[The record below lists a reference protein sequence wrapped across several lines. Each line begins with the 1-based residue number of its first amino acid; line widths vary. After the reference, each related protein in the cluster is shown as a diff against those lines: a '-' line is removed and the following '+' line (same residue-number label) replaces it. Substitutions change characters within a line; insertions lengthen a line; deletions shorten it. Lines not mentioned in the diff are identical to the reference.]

1 MKRRDFLSL
10 TACTAAALT
19 GAPGLSTPRIDPAGQ
34 RPGVPLRPNLRGDDF
49 VVSGESF
56 FEGHADKLA
65 DLIADTVTDTLQ
77 GLRVGRGHG
86 GAIDV
91 FASRDLIVIGGTVAG
106 PWGPMIECI
115 DDSFWDRYEAPVR
128 QLLRETGHHQN
139 PFGVDPQAVEIRF
152 SSIVQCFDIAL
163 DALGEPG
170 PDEPVRLYGYAT
182 DETPELMPLPT
193 LLAQRLSARAAEVRR
208 SGVLPWLLPHGRVR
222 VSVLYASGV
231 PVAVDSVELIAQHR
245 PEIYTNHFREEIVD
259 KVLVPVIPEHLISR
273 QTKLL
278 LNPTGP
284 CVIGGLA
291 IKCGISGG
299 SLASDTYGAYC
310 PLPSAR
316 LAGQGT
322 LNIER
327 SGTLMARH
335 LAKHI
340 VAADLARRCTVHLA
354 YRTGEAEPEAV
365 LVDTHGTGTLPEERI
380 ERGIRAVFP
389 LTPWAVFEYLDL
401 GRPIYRNAAAFGYFG
416 RQEPA
421 LTWERTDKVSE
432 LMAAV

>member
-1 MKRRDFLSL
+1 MKRREFLSL
-10 TACTAAALT
+10 TACTAAALP
-19 GAPGLSTPRIDPAGQ
+19 AAYGLSAPRVDPA
-34 RPGVPLRPNLRGDDF
+34 RPRRGAASQPNLRGDEF

-56 FEGHADKLA
+56 FEGHPDKLA

-77 GLRVGRGHG
+77 ALRVGWGHG

-91 FASRDLIVIGGTVAG
+91 FASRELIVIGGTVAG
-106 PWGPMIECI
+106 PWGPLIECI
-115 DDSFWDRYEAPVR
+115 DESFWDRYEAPVR
-128 QLLRETGHHQN
+128 LLLRETGHDQSE
-139 PFGVDPQAVEIRF
+139 FGVNPDAVEIRF
-152 SSIVQCFDIAL
+152 SSIVECFGAW
-163 DALGEPG
+163 GEPG

-193 LLAQRLSARAAEVRR
+193 LLAHRLSARAAEVRR
-208 SGVLPWLLPHGRVR
+208 AGVLPWLLPYGWVR

-231 PVAVDSVELIAQHR
+231 PVAVDSVEVIAQHR
-245 PEIYTNHFREEIVD
+245 PEIYRNHFREEIVD
-259 KVLVPVIPEHLISR
+259 KVLVPVLPEHLINR
-273 QTKLL
+273 QTKFH

-284 CVIGGLA
+284 CVIDGLA
-291 IKCGISGG
+291 TGCGISGRAM
-299 SLASDTYGAYC
+299 ASDTYGVHC

-316 LAGQGT
+316 LSGQGT

-340 VAADLARRCTVHLA
+340 VAAGLARRCTVHLA
-354 YRTGEAEPEAV
+354 YCAGELEPEAV
-365 LVDTHGTGTLPEERI
+365 LVDTHGTGTVPEERI

-401 GRPIYRNAAAFGYFG
+401 GRPVYRSAAAFGYFG
-416 RQEPA
+416 HQEPER
-421 LTWERTDKVSE
+421 TWERTDKVSE
-432 LMAAV
+432 LVAAV